1 MTKFAF
7 GLTNIIPRYDRYLQA
22 HRDYLSEHYA
32 AGDFIMIWQGL
43 YDSKKKFTNHK
54 SLNEFG
60 IIAVVQ
66 MYDTNNLKISLD
78 NV

>member
-1 MTKFAF
+1 MTKFAS

-43 YDSKKKFTNHK
+43 YDSNKKIHK
-54 SLNEFG
+54 SQKF
-60 IIAVVQ
+60 
-66 MYDTNNLKISLD
+66 K
-78 NV
+78 